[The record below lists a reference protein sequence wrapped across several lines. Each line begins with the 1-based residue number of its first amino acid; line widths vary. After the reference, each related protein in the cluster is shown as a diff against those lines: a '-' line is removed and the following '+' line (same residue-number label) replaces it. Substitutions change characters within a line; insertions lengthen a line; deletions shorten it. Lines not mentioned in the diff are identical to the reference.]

1 MRDKTTKVKQRAI
14 CGRDELLL
22 IPDSKAAPQRGP
34 TNISKTNFVG
44 FPTPV
49 PIYLETMTSDLELLQ
64 NYADRNSEEAF
75 AELIR
80 RHLDLVYSAALRQ
93 VRSPQ
98 LAEEVAQSAFTDL
111 ARNVGKLK
119 PDTILTAWLYQVARR
134 TAIDVVRRESRRQL
148 REQIASEMN
157 AMNATASDWTHVE
170 PFLDEA
176 MDALDDT
183 DRTAVLLRY
192 FENKS
197 LREVG
202 QTLGTTE
209 DAAQKRVSRAVER
222 LREFFSNRNVTIGA
236 SGLVVV
242 LSANAVQAAP
252 IGLAVTISIAA
263 VLAGTAVSTSTVIA
277 ATKAIAMTT
286 LQKTLITATIAAAVG
301 MGIYEAHQASTLRAQ
316 VQTLQQQQAP
326 LAEQIQQLQR
336 ERDEARTRLDS
347 IQEEKERWTN
357 NTAELLQLRGMAG
370 VARRA
375 IGEAEQLRAQLAR
388 QTSEATNNP
397 ITGAMADA
405 MKQAME
411 QQVEG
416 RLSRMTASLHLTPE
430 QAEAAR
436 DILMRQA
443 QVMSAGM
450 QQAFS
455 GKYDK
460 EEIARLGKEAGNPD
474 EQIKALLTP
483 DQQASFPA
491 YQQEEAA
498 HTASQSANT
507 ELLQMQSTL
516 GLTAEQMDRVYAAL
530 YEFTFNQLTGSSKQK
545 FANQGEAMQW
555 ALEQKTKALEPL
567 LTETQLEN
575 YRQQQALQAKLVK
588 DIMNKME
595 GSGGTK

>member
-22 IPDSKAAPQRGP
+22 VPDSKAAPQRGP

-64 NYADRNSEEAF
+64 NYVDRNSEEAF
-75 AELIR
+75 AELVR
-80 RHLDLVYSAALRQ
+80 RHLDLVYSAAFRQ

-98 LAEEVAQSAFTDL
+98 LAEEVAQSVFTDL
-111 ARNVGKLK
+111 ARNAGKLK

-157 AMNATASDWTHVE
+157 AMNATAADWTHVE

-176 MDALDDT
+176 MHALDNT

-192 FENKS
+192 FENKT

-202 QTLGTTE
+202 ATLGTSD
-209 DAAQKRVSRAVER
+209 DAAQKRVSRTVER
-222 LREFFSNRNVTIGA
+222 LREYFTKRGVTVGA

-301 MGIYEAHQASTLRAQ
+301 TGIYEAHQASTLRAQ

-347 IQEEKERWTN
+347 IQE
-357 NTAELLQLRGMAG
+357 LRGMAG

-430 QAEAAR
+430 QAQAAR

-530 YEFTFNQLTGSSKQK
+530 YELTFNQLTGSSKQK
-545 FANQGEAMQW
+545 FTNQGEAMQW